1 MVEYILIL
9 LINFFLETYKT
20 PMTNI
25 SSHYPV
31 PDTSR
36 FLFET
41 CCSSKDMKAKKN
53 LTMLTEIYKAVVEI
67 DPSSKTAENLRKQ
80 MDKRIEEIALI
91 KANRGHK
98 QTSLETAQTRKG
110 EGSF

>member
-1 MVEYILIL
+1 MVGIH
-9 LINFFLETYKT
+9 INITNQFFLNLHQT

-41 CCSSKDMKAKKN
+41 CYSSKDMKAKKN

-67 DPSSKTAENLRKQ
+67 DPSSKTAEDLRKQ

>member
-1 MVEYILIL
+1 
-9 LINFFLETYKT
+9 
-20 PMTNI
+20 MTNI

-41 CCSSKDMKAKKN
+41 CCSRKDAEAKMD
-53 LTMLTEIYKAVVEI
+53 LTLLTELYKATAKV
-67 DPSSKTAENLRKQ
+67 DPSSKFAEDLRQK

-91 KANRGHK
+91 KANRDTVLRDVLRGHK